1 MAHKD
6 LGYKLLDRVFEQ
18 VSDIAVIDQQASM
31 AGKHLSIVVRV
42 SNNAKNQDT
51 SRNGQADKEDR

>member
-18 VSDIAVIDQQASM
+18 VSDIAVIDSQPTM
-31 AGKHLSIVVRV
+31 AGKHLSITVRV

-51 SRNGQADKEDR
+51 QGHSEANQED